1 MTTAVQ
7 RRRGTNTE
15 HASFTGLEG
24 EISVNTTNES
34 VHVHDGSTA
43 GGFELMRA
51 DGANSTVTLGDIS
64 GVTAG
69 TGLSGG
75 GTTGTVTLDIDGTV
89 ATLAGTQTFTNKTL
103 TSPILNTPTIG
114 TSFNIGGATITEAEL
129 EILDGATVTTTE
141 LNYVD
146 GVTSAIQTQIDAK
159 APLASPSF
167 TGNVSVGGTVDGRDL
182 AADGTKLDLINQ
194 GVATTDS
201 PAFAGGTFTGEIT
214 ANGGIALGDNDKAT
228 FGAGDDL
235 QIYHDGSNSYL
246 KDAGAGYLNL
256 LGTGRVVVGHPSNG
270 DVYLNANYGGDVELF
285 FSNSK
290 KFETTSTGIDVTG
303 TATMDG
309 LTVDTTTLAVDATN
323 NRVGIGTSSPD
334 RSLHV
339 YESNTPTLATFQND
353 GGEALI
359 KLQSANNSQGII
371 EFGDPQDGNQGRL
384 VYNHSGSYMS
394 MWTADSERMR
404 IDSSGSIGLRATS
417 NVVSS
422 TSGSGAWVSDGG
434 YVAIARQGTTTA
446 HPPLY
451 VNQTGID
458 GQIITLRKDGAT
470 VAALGNYATSYLL
483 LGGYSGSDAFLIM
496 GSSAI
501 APATSTGAARD
512 NAIDLG
518 TSSRRFDDIYATNG
532 TIQTSDRNEKQ
543 DIAELS
549 DAEQRVAVAAK
560 GLLRKFRWKD
570 SVAEKGDD
578 ARIHFGIIAQDLQ
591 AAFAAEGLDA
601 GNYAMFISTTWWE
614 QDVEVPAVEAA
625 EAVYETQTDDEGNET
640 QVLIDEAVEAV
651 DAYTETH
658 NYSTIEEAPEG
669 ATEKTRLGVRYS
681 ELLAFIIAAL

>member
-114 TSFNIGGATITEAEL
+114 TSFTIGGATITETEL

-146 GVTSAIQTQIDAK
+146 GVTSSIQTQIDAK

-167 TGNVSVGGTVDGRDL
+167 TGNVSVGGTVDGRDV
-182 AADGTKLDLINQ
+182 ATDGTKLDGIEASADVTDTANVTAAGAVMDSELTSEASVKALNQ

-201 PAFAGGTFTGEIT
+201 PAFAG
-214 ANGGIALGDNDKAT
+214 
-228 FGAGDDL
+228 
-235 QIYHDGSNSYL
+235 
-246 KDAGAGYLNL
+246 
-256 LGTGRVVVGHPSNG
+256 
-270 DVYLNANYGGDVELF
+270 
-285 FSNSK
+285 
-290 KFETTSTGIDVTG
+290 
-303 TATMDG
+303 
-309 LTVDTTTLAVDATN
+309 LTVDTDTLAVDSTN
-323 NRVGIGTSSPD
+323 NRVGIGTASPSRTLHSKGGSGISTTGKFEAGGSQVYVQLSSSGQADGDSGYIGYDSSKNLTLFTDNTERMRINSSGNVGIGTSSPT
-334 RSLHV
+334 SKLHL
-339 YESNTPTLATFQND
+339 YKTGTSDNKLTIQNGQNAYASILDLRANND
-353 GGEALI
+353 GGAI
-359 KLQSANNSQGII
+359 YNSLTSTT
-371 EFGDPQDGNQGRL
+371 DGGTQHWKIWGGAA
-384 VYNHSGSYMS
+384 SSTMAFSTGG
-394 MWTADSERMR
+394 SERMR
-404 IDSSGSIGLRATS
+404 IDSSGNLLVGNTDRNTIVSNGASGVAIG
-417 NVVSS
+417 
-422 TSGSGAWVSDGG
+422 GDGFIGASRTNESLVLNREDSDGN
-434 YVAIARQGTTTA
+434 IA
-446 HPPLY
+446 
-451 VNQTGID
+451 VF
-458 GQIITLRKDGAT
+458 RKDGTT
-470 VAALGNYATSYLL
+470 VGSISTYGGNRIAVGNGDTNLAFIATS
-483 LGGYSGSDAFLIM
+483 DVI
-496 GSSAI
+496 I
-501 APATSTGAARD
+501 PASQTSNRD

-518 TSSRRFDDIYATNG
+518 TSSVRFDDIYATNG

-549 DAEQRVAVAAK
+549 DAEQRVAVACK

-570 SVAEKGDD
+570 SVAEKGND

-591 AAFAAEGLDA
+591 DAFEAEGLDA
-601 GNYAMFISTTWWE
+601 DDYAMFISTTWTDE
-614 QDVEVPAVEAA
+614 
-625 EAVYETQTDDEGNET
+625 ETNE
-640 QVLIDEAVEAV
+640 
-651 DAYTETH
+651 
-658 NYSTIEEAPEG
+658 
-669 ATEKTRLGVRYS
+669 EKTRMGVRYS
-681 ELLAFIIAAL
+681 ELLAFIIAAI